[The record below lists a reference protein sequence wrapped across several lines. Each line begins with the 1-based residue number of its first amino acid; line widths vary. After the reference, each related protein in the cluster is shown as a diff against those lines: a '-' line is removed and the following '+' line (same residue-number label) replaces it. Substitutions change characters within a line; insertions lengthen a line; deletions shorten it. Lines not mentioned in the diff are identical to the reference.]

1 MSFALPHT
9 TCVGAPPEL
18 FGPAAAT
25 AFLGNPNVQVV
36 VMGSDADMHHATA
49 YTDFVGAAVRQQC
62 PAACST
68 YRGTRCDWCGARID
82 TLGLRLRDG
91 TWGSHL
97 LPDMCFKCAAAETET
112 KTREETA
119 AECGAGAG
127 AGAGVGVFDFFD
139 TDNLRGLE
147 LRYVGGNMYAD
158 GDTTPCTACSGSL
171 TLHPVRVHN
180 SNGSKF
186 CLPCMSKWANALPS
200 NPVRYMSAPP
210 ALPPPVFAA
219 RAGSYA
225 PDDDDGGVDEV
236 KEGEA

>member
-91 TWGSHL
+91 TWGTHL
-97 LPDMCFKCAAAETET
+97 LPDMCFKCAEAAAET
-112 KTREETA
+112 KTQEA
-119 AECGAGAG
+119 PGDAEAGAGAG

-147 LRYVGGNMYAD
+147 LRYAGTMCAD
-158 GDTTPCTACSGSL
+158 GDTTPCTACSGSM
-171 TLHPVRVHN
+171 TFHSVWVRN
-180 SNGSKF
+180 GSGSKF
-186 CLPCMSKWANALPS
+186 CLPCMSKWADALPP
-200 NPVRYMSAPP
+200 NPVRYMSAP
-210 ALPPPVFAA
+210 ALATDP
-219 RAGSYA
+219 YA
-225 PDDDDGGVDEV
+225 PDDDGGVDEV
-236 KEGEA
+236 KEGEV